1 LELAN
6 DDRGQMQFGT
16 EDRRSRTTLELP
28 WGAIWCTGVI
38 AIVVS
43 SLSPLLTPN
52 RRFDAAETPRLVTS

>member
-1 LELAN
+1 
-6 DDRGQMQFGT
+6 MQFGT
-16 EDRRSRTTLELP
+16 EDRRNRTTLELP